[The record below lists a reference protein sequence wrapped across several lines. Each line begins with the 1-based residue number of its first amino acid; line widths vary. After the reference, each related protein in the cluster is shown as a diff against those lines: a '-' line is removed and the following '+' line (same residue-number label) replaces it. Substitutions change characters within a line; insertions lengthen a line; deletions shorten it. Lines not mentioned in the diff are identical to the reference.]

1 MKFKHNSSFL
11 QLYYKSTRQDIV
23 SETKVLL
30 VFRVEVVIVDI
41 KWSSESKTI
50 SMPIGPHE

>member
-1 MKFKHNSSFL
+1 MKFKHNSSYL

-30 VFRVEVVIVDI
+30 VFRVEVVIVEL
-41 KWSSESKTI
+41 KWSSESQTI
-50 SMPIGPHE
+50 SMPNGPRE